1 MAAPLPVHKAE
12 TSPGGRPLKKS
23 FACGQ
28 TCTCLFHPRV
38 SYPQVEGAEVLV
50 LQGFDFKRYCIRF
63 MTIEHNG
70 YEPMRSDIRDLME
83 AAGHAY
89 AGRDGFDDFYT
100 RKCEK

>member
-1 MAAPLPVHKAE
+1 M
-12 TSPGGRPLKKS
+12 
-23 FACGQ
+23 
-28 TCTCLFHPRV
+28 

-89 AGRDGFDDFYT
+89 AGRDGFDELLLYPHLELHQQLLLFPHL
-100 RKCEK
+100 EQLPQ

>member
-1 MAAPLPVHKAE
+1 M
-12 TSPGGRPLKKS
+12 
-23 FACGQ
+23 
-28 TCTCLFHPRV
+28 
-38 SYPQVEGAEVLV
+38 